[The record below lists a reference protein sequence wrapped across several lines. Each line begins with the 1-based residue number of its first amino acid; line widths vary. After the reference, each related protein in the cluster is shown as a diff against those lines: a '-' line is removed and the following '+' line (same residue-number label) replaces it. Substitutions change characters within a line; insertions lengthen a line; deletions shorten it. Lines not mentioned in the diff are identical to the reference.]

1 MSGGGQILPPHV
13 FSFILVTAFR
23 GIFSLQMRKLVKLF
37 AEDSITGKCWRKD
50 LVSDFFGPN
59 AQALFKFYRAVFWV
73 EIGCYRSSNT
83 NMVGKEIIPL

>member
-1 MSGGGQILPPHV
+1 M
-13 FSFILVTAFR
+13 
-23 GIFSLQMRKLVKLF
+23 KLF
-37 AEDSITGKCWRKD
+37 AEDSITGKCWHKD

-59 AQALFKFYRAVFWV
+59 AQALFKLYHAVFWV